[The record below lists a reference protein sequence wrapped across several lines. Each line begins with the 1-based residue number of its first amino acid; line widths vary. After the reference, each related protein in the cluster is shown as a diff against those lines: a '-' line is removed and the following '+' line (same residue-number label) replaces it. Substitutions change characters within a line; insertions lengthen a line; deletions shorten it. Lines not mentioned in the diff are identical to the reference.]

1 METEQESPQSPDDTQ
16 AYDGDDMNAE
26 FVDPTATGGSIVYMD
41 QSEFNRLTMQRNH
54 AATRIGHIINN
65 IAAFQDD
72 IMALETR
79 RDMLKT
85 CYQNYDQSQSL
96 LEQLIP
102 DEMQNRDA
110 VDTQYITGLSM
121 IDRTINSKRNHNSS
135 GSNRDA
141 VRLPSVDLPVF
152 SGLGEAWLEWFDK
165 FNGLIHQR
173 STLATIQKFEYLKLS
188 LRGPALGL
196 IDSLPTTE
204 ANYAVAYDMLI
215 QRYNNPK
222 LLIQRHTRELFE
234 IKSVEV
240 ESAASLRNLFDTA
253 RKHLRCL
260 QILNQP
266 VEAWD
271 AFLIH
276 LMANKLD
283 PITRREWEAA
293 SSGTIPPSYSQLETF
308 VTDRCQMLDALP
320 TKRKQPTE
328 TTTFPKK
335 FKTETRT
342 LTVNRFQQGCAACR
356 GDHALSYCN
365 RYKEKALED
374 KLKMVKRFS
383 LCYNCLKPNHTA
395 DQCHGRGC
403 LKCDGRHH
411 TSIHREKRARPGY
424 PNSDSSKVRD
434 GKSE

>member
-1 METEQESPQSPDDTQ
+1 MEGEQEHPSD
-16 AYDGDDMNAE
+16 AE
-26 FVDPTATGGSIVYMD
+26 HNCDADETNTEYIDQTTTPGSVVYID
-41 QSEFNRLTMQRNH
+41 QSELDRLIMQRNH
-54 AATRIGHIINN
+54 AASRIQHIIKN

-102 DEMQNRDA
+102 DEIQSRDA
-110 VDTQYITGLSM
+110 VEIQYITGLSLF
-121 IDRTINSKRNHNSS
+121 DKKINSKRINNSPR
-135 GSNRDA
+135 GNRDT
-141 VRLPSVDLPVF
+141 VRLPTVDLPVF
-152 SGLGEAWLEWFDK
+152 SGSGEAWLEWFDK

-173 STLATIQKFEYLKLS
+173 PTMATVQKFEYLKLS

-204 ANYAVAYDMLI
+204 ANYIVAYDMLI

-222 LLIQRHTRELFE
+222 ILIQRHTRELFE

-240 ESAASLRNLFDTA
+240 ESAASLRNLIDTA

-266 VEAWD
+266 VESWD

-293 SSGTIPPSYSQLETF
+293 SSGTMPPSYNQLETF
-308 VTDRCQMLDALP
+308 VTERCQMLDALP
-320 TKRKQPTE
+320 IKRKLPTE
-328 TTTFPKK
+328 PTYVPKK
-335 FKTETRT
+335 FKTETRA
-342 LTVNRFQQGCAACR
+342 LAVNRFQHGCVVCR
-356 GDHALSYCN
+356 GDHALGNCN

-383 LCYNCLKPNHTA
+383 LCYNCLKSNHTA
-395 DQCHGRGC
+395 DQCHSRGC

-411 TSIHREKRARPGY
+411 TSIHREKRVKPGY
-424 PNSDSSKVRD
+424 SDSNKCYE